1 MTLRDDK
8 ETVMNVG
15 EICSR
20 EVVIA
25 NRGDSVLDAARL
37 MREHHV
43 GDVVVVDQRDGQR
56 VPVGILTDR
65 DIVLEL
71 VAKSV
76 DAQTV
81 TVADAMTGE
90 LLIAAESDDVGEL
103 IEHMKGR
110 GVRRVP
116 VVNAKGGLVGIVA
129 VDDLMDLLAEQLA
142 QLAGLVKREERSEQ
156 TRRPLT

>member
-1 MTLRDDK
+1 
-8 ETVMNVG
+8 MNVG
-15 EICSR
+15 EICNR

-25 NRGDSVLDAARL
+25 NRDDSVLEAAHL

-43 GDVVVVDQRDGQR
+43 GDVVVVEQRDGQR

-76 DAQTV
+76 DARSI
-81 TVADAMTGE
+81 TVADAMSSQ
-90 LLIAAESDDVGEL
+90 LLTAAEVDDVGDL
-103 IEHMKGR
+103 IERMQGK

-116 VVNAKGGLVGIVA
+116 VVNAKGELVGIVT
-129 VDDLMDLLAEQLA
+129 VDDLVDLMAEQLA
-142 QLAGLVKREERSEQ
+142 KLAGLVKREERSEH
-156 TRRPLT
+156 RRRSS

>member
-1 MTLRDDK
+1 
-8 ETVMNVG
+8 MNIG

-25 NRGDSVLDAARL
+25 NKEDSVLDAARL

-43 GDVVVVDQRDGQR
+43 GDVVVVEQRDGQR

-81 TVADAMTGE
+81 TVADAMSGE
-90 LLIAAESDDVGEL
+90 LLTAKEADDVGDL
-103 IEHMKGR
+103 IARMQGR

-129 VDDLMDLLAEQLA
+129 VDDLMDLLAEELT
-142 QLAGLVKREERSEQ
+142 QLAGLVKREERREQ
-156 TRRPLT
+156 SHRT